1 MKENFKEKLISSWK
15 SFLKD
20 PILYLLMFVIIGMCY
35 GATLF
40 IIIAIIFGFYSDLT
54 DDDAESYLLVWFGAI
69 FLLVIYLWL
78 KSLYLKWQKRHK
90 KTTIE
95 PTKASEEQLAQHL
108 KKSLPRKDQDDQV
121 MVTNDKK
128 EKSLYQRLKEMPLSK
143 DRVGQSIIIV
153 RGRHVIKPKSKSSKP
168 GENKDT

>member
-1 MKENFKEKLISSWK
+1 MKENFKEKLINRWK
-15 SFLKD
+15 AFLKD

-40 IIIAIIFGFYSDLT
+40 IIVAIIFGFYSNLT

-78 KSLYLKWQKRHK
+78 KSLYLKWQKRNNRN
-90 KTTIE
+90 TIE
-95 PTKASEEQLAQHL
+95 PIKASENGLPQHL
-108 KKSLPRKDQDDQV
+108 EKSRPRKDQDDQG
-121 MVTNDKK
+121 MVAKGKK

-153 RGRHVIKPKSKSSKP
+153 RGRNVIKPKSKP
-168 GENKDT
+168 